1 MPSIKWD
8 FSQFLLQKPSAVANP
23 QKQRPKLFLYVVK
36 TSVCKL
42 TFNRI
47 IPLYY
52 RKLRKL
58 YIDIHFRSCVKNG

>member
-8 FSQFLLQKPSAVANP
+8 FLVLAPETIGCSEPSKATP
-23 QKQRPKLFLYVVK
+23 QVVLYVVK